1 MSWLKEI
8 DFILILTVL
17 SLIVIGLLGIYSAQ
31 YNNIN
36 PDLYRKQLTWMMI
49 GIPLI
54 FIMQFFSLKS
64 VFNYSYIIYALL
76 VLSLIYVIFFG
87 SVHMGA
93 KRWINLVVIQLQPS
107 EIGKLA
113 LVFVLAR
120 FYSTRNIDWEKKVPL
135 IYGSIITIIPVFLVF
150 KQPDL
155 GTSLVYIV
163 VYISILF
170 FSGIS
175 LFFMLKMFSLL
186 FFIIAFNIGIQFFV
200 TALIIYGLILYKY
213 NKSNINSLLLLGSN
227 IFLGITSSIGWE
239 SLRPYQKMRVLTFL
253 NPEKYSREGGWQV
266 IQSKIAIGNGGFI
279 GEGFLEGSQTQ
290 LKFLPEGKT
299 DFIFSVIGEEFGFI
313 GITIVLSLFLLMIY
327 RLVKISLN
335 TNNKFYFLIG
345 MGITSI
351 FIYQIFINI
360 GMTIGITPVTGL
372 PLPFLSYGGSSLLF
386 NMIMIGVVLNIGI
399 NKRDF

>member
-335 TNNKFYFLIG
+335 TNNKFYF
-345 MGITSI
+345 
-351 FIYQIFINI
+351 
-360 GMTIGITPVTGL
+360 
-372 PLPFLSYGGSSLLF
+372 
-386 NMIMIGVVLNIGI
+386 
-399 NKRDF
+399 

>member
-8 DFILILTVL
+8 DYILIITVL
-17 SLIVIGLLGIYSAQ
+17 SLILFGLLGIYSAQ

-54 FIMQFFSLKS
+54 FTMQFFSLKT

-76 VLSLIYVIFFG
+76 VLALIYVIFFG

-93 KRWINLVVIQLQPS
+93 KRWIDLGVIQLQPS

-120 FYSTRNIDWEKKVPL
+120 FYSIRNIDWKKKAPL
-135 IYGSIITIIPVFLVF
+135 IYGGIITIIPVFLVF

-186 FFIIAFNIGIQFFV
+186 FFTIAFNIGIQFFV

-213 NKSNINSLLLLGSN
+213 NKSNINSLILLGVN
-227 IFLGITSSIGWE
+227 ILLGITSSIGWE
-239 SLRPYQKMRVLTFL
+239 SLRPYQKMRILTFL

-279 GEGFLEGSQTQ
+279 GEGYLEGSQTQ

-313 GITIVLSLFLLMIY
+313 GIVIVLFLFLLMIY
-327 RLVKISLN
+327 RSVKISLN

-386 NMIMIGVVLNIGI
+386 NMVMIGVILKIGLD
-399 NKRDF
+399 KRDF